1 MAAMSGPAHLSNIAR
16 QRVLDAALGV
26 QESRHR
32 ALATLDGAETGPGV
46 HLVARGD
53 LSSWT
58 LTASATWRHL
68 LSTRSA
74 ATAEQLMRSLPN
86 NRRRC
91 AAGLTMISVFDHEST
106 EQAARRL
113 LEAEPPGAYFYAYA
127 PVQIKIVD
135 RRSVL
140 LQGPTEAG
148 MGSLLELTD
157 DRAVSAA
164 WSYWRALMATAV
176 PCRGAAHPP
185 RLTDRQVQILELL
198 RLDATDERIGRLL
211 GLSVRTVRTD
221 IGAAMAALGVRSR
234 FAAGYA
240 FAMAQEPHGA

>member
-1 MAAMSGPAHLSNIAR
+1 MSGPTPLSNIAR

-26 QESRHR
+26 QECRHR
-32 ALATLDGAETGPGV
+32 ALSALDGEDTAPGV
-46 HLVARGD
+46 RLVARGD
-53 LSSWT
+53 LTSWT
-58 LTASATWRHL
+58 LAASSTWRHL

-74 ATAEQLMRSLPN
+74 ATSEQLLRSLPN

-106 EQAARRL
+106 DAAARRL

-148 MGSLLELTD
+148 TGSLLEIAD
-157 DRAVSAA
+157 DRTVTAA

-176 PCRGAAHPP
+176 PCRGVADPP

-198 RLDATDERIGRLL
+198 RLDATDDRISRLL

-234 FAAGYA
+234 FAAGFA
-240 FAMAQEPHGA
+240 FAMAQEPRGA